1 MFVNVYILD
10 IYLYTYRQR
19 ERENIHVCV
28 QPLEQQHGVVPDPD
42 AEYHLFDRVVNVR
55 ENFSVPLGLRG
66 TIIGIKGG
74 KTSVNP
80 MQTLASFCISFCPSF
95 VVFPVPSAEREA
107 EVLYEVLF
115 DEEFAGGLTVR
126 Y

>member
-1 MFVNVYILD
+1 M
-10 IYLYTYRQR
+10 
-19 ERENIHVCV
+19 HVCV

-55 ENFSVPLGLRG
+55 ESFSVPLGLRG

-95 VVFPVPSAEREA
+95 FVFPVPSAEREA

-126 Y
+126 YWRYFSQWMMQI